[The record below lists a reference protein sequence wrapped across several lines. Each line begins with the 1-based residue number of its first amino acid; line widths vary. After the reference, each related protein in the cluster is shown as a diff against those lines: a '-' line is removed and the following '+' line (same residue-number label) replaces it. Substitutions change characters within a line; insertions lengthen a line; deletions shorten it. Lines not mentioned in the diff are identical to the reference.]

1 MSIASLSDIHYV
13 QNIRIR
19 SFSGPHSVWMREN
32 MDQKNFKYELFSRSD
47 CNNKRLAEAYL
58 GPNQTSMIVFFA
70 DSTNSSFL
78 TGFLPFYILSKSTGF
93 PPLILIFF
101 LFWKNIPKTLHPN
114 SYVLFSAFFYWILVL
129 FFLLSIWHFF
139 YATQK

>member
-1 MSIASLSDIHYV
+1 
-13 QNIRIR
+13 
-19 SFSGPHSVWMREN
+19 

-101 LFWKNIPKTLHPN
+101 FFEKIYPRHCTLTVMFYLVPSFIEFWYFFSCFLSDTSFMLPRNNIVTLHKN
-114 SYVLFSAFFYWILVL
+114 EVF
-129 FFLLSIWHFF
+129 H
-139 YATQK
+139 